1 MMWTKFRIAIAIV
14 ALPLLGGCAAAN
26 PIVESGPEPRVADCA
41 LIKQATPTLY
51 ACDGKVYTGQ
61 QLWAI
66 RHGEQTTQ

>member
-1 MMWTKFRIAIAIV
+1 MTSIKFRIAAVVI
-14 ALPLLGGCAAAN
+14 ALPLFSGCATN

-41 LIKQATPTLY
+41 LMKQATPSLY

-66 RHGEQTTQ
+66 RHGEQATQ